1 MEERKV
7 NIGGH
12 QRGEAFD
19 AKLNDFVGSLLPNL
33 QQKTATS
40 SVADLVKYNTA
51 LLEQIQLRDAKRQ
64 KDTKIKVLMRLTDL
78 KICGICGI
86 FQDNHSTEH
95 TSYLSRI
102 PRIYPCNFFWPV

>member
-64 KDTKIKVLMRLTDL
+64 KDTQNQSFNEVD
-78 KICGICGI
+78 
-86 FQDNHSTEH
+86 
-95 TSYLSRI
+95 
-102 PRIYPCNFFWPV
+102 